1 MVVPVKTMSTSIY
14 VTVHLVMKV
23 YTVKLKQM
31 NVPVTLVRMVE
42 PALIWSMG
50 TDVHVHQD
58 FLVS

>member
-1 MVVPVKTMSTSIY
+1 MVPPVKMMSTSTY
-14 VTVHLVMKV
+14 VTVHLAMREC
-23 YTVKLKQM
+23 TVKLKQM

-42 PALIWSMG
+42 LVLIWSMG